1 MSDGIDQIR
10 SYLGRFQ
17 GVRGQTGTM
26 ATATAA
32 TGSKGLSDTMSFS
45 FCSNTGIPGI
55 SYGHGNDIANFIHRP
70 GLDITYFGIVFA
82 GDPETTYAIRLQDGD
97 GNVVQRLTLKAA
109 EGIQTKVLSE
119 SFLSEGVRTDA
130 SRLMR
135 ILLES
140 SRPDKRLLVYTIMV
154 GFN

>member
-1 MSDGIDQIR
+1 MDGIDQIR

-17 GVRGQTGTM
+17 GVTTAR
-26 ATATAA
+26 ATTTAATAA
-32 TGSKGLSDTMSFS
+32 NRGGLSDTMSFS

-55 SYGHGNDIANFIHRP
+55 SYGNGNDIANFIHRP

-82 GDPETTYAIRLQDGD
+82 GDPETTYSIRLQDGE

-119 SFLSEGVRTDA
+119 SFLAEGVRTDA